1 MLWGCRSEEVKDD
14 SKLERRRW
22 TEDRLLSF
30 SGEGRN
36 PWALLPFFFLLSHCF
51 YLLRSFHHPCCL
63 SLPPSLSETTSKW
76 SPLANQPAAK
86 ICTTAFLFSLCLHAC
101 VIFQVFERVCPSWTF
116 WVDPTQSNTHA
127 HTNSDQAS
135 SRVVFKNPLHS
146 PWGTE
151 ALCTRRC
158 CLCVECIHKLASLPL
173 FQLYLQCFRRAVV
186 FLPCTGIFCEE
197 VYGNATSQQHS
208 HCLIIQPLSDFNR

>member
-1 MLWGCRSEEVKDD
+1 MTANWKGEDELKTVFCLSLGRAGT
-14 SKLERRRW
+14 LE
-22 TEDRLLSF
+22 LYF
-30 SGEGRN
+30 
-36 PWALLPFFFLLSHCF
+36 PFFFFYHTVFTFFVPSTTPSLS
-51 YLLRSFHHPCCL
+51 HPCCL
-63 SLPPSLSETTSKW
+63 SLPPSLPPSLSETTSKW

-86 ICTTAFLFSLCLHAC
+86 ICTTAFLFSLCLRAC

-127 HTNSDQAS
+127 HTPTLTAIKLQAEWF
-135 SRVVFKNPLHS
+135 SRTPYTRLGGRKRCALVVVV
-146 PWGTE
+146 
-151 ALCTRRC
+151 
-158 CLCVECIHKLASLPL
+158 CVECIHKLASLPL

>member
-1 MLWGCRSEEVKDD
+1 MNWRPSSVFLWGGQEP
-14 SKLERRRW
+14 
-22 TEDRLLSF
+22 LSF
-30 SGEGRN
+30 TSLFF
-36 PWALLPFFFLLSHCF
+36 PSITLFLPSSFLPPPLPS
-51 YLLRSFHHPCCL
+51 LTPAVSP

-86 ICTTAFLFSLCLHAC
+86 ICTTAFLFSLCLRAC

-127 HTNSDQAS
+127 HTPTLTAIKLQAEWF
-135 SRVVFKNPLHS
+135 SRTPYTRLGGRKRCALVVVV
-146 PWGTE
+146 
-151 ALCTRRC
+151 
-158 CLCVECIHKLASLPL
+158 CVECIHKLASLPL

>member
-1 MLWGCRSEEVKDD
+1 MNWRPSSVFLWGGQEP
-14 SKLERRRW
+14 
-22 TEDRLLSF
+22 LSF
-30 SGEGRN
+30 TS
-36 PWALLPFFFLLSHCF
+36 LFFFFYHTVFTFFVPSTTPSLS
-51 YLLRSFHHPCCL
+51 HPCCL

-86 ICTTAFLFSLCLHAC
+86 ICTTAFLFSLLAC
-101 VIFQVFERVCPSWTF
+101 VCNLSSVRARVSELNILSWPHTEQH
-116 WVDPTQSNTHA
+116 TRTHS

-158 CLCVECIHKLASLPL
+158 CVCVECIHKLASLPL

>member
-1 MLWGCRSEEVKDD
+1 MNWRPSSVFLWGGQEP
-14 SKLERRRW
+14 
-22 TEDRLLSF
+22 LSF
-30 SGEGRN
+30 TS
-36 PWALLPFFFLLSHCF
+36 LFFFLLSHCF

-86 ICTTAFLFSLCLHAC
+86 ICTTAFLFSLLAC
-101 VIFQVFERVCPSWTF
+101 VCNLSSVRARVSELNILSWPHTEQH
-116 WVDPTQSNTHA
+116 TRTHS

-146 PWGTE
+146 PWGSE

-158 CLCVECIHKLASLPL
+158 CVCVECIHKLASLPL

>member
-1 MLWGCRSEEVKDD
+1 MTANWKGEDELKTVFCLSLGRAGT
-14 SKLERRRW
+14 LE
-22 TEDRLLSF
+22 LYF
-30 SGEGRN
+30 
-36 PWALLPFFFLLSHCF
+36 PFFSFYHTVFTFFVPSTTPSLS
-51 YLLRSFHHPCCL
+51 HPCCL

-86 ICTTAFLFSLCLHAC
+86 ICTTAFLFSLCLRAC

-127 HTNSDQAS
+127 HTPTLTAIKLQAEWF
-135 SRVVFKNPLHS
+135 SRTPYTRLGGRKRCALVVVV
-146 PWGTE
+146 
-151 ALCTRRC
+151 
-158 CLCVECIHKLASLPL
+158 CVECIHKLASLPL

>member
-1 MLWGCRSEEVKDD
+1 MNWRPSSVFLWGGQEP
-14 SKLERRRW
+14 
-22 TEDRLLSF
+22 LSF
-30 SGEGRN
+30 TS
-36 PWALLPFFFLLSHCF
+36 LFFFFYHTVFTFFVPSTTPSLS
-51 YLLRSFHHPCCL
+51 HPCCL

-86 ICTTAFLFSLCLHAC
+86 ICTTAFLFSLCLLAC

-127 HTNSDQAS
+127 HTPTLTAIKLQAEWF
-135 SRVVFKNPLHS
+135 SRTPYTRLGGRKRCALVVVV
-146 PWGTE
+146 
-151 ALCTRRC
+151 CV
-158 CLCVECIHKLASLPL
+158 CVECIHKLASLPL